1 MQSTAMPANIRPIT
15 IPGFAG
21 KLADV
26 IEQIRELQAQSDDR
40 GTDKAKDKREWSDDK

>member
-1 MQSTAMPANIRPIT
+1 MRGDFHAMTANIRPIT

-26 IEQIRELQAQSDDR
+26 IEQIRELQEPGDA
-40 GTDKAKDKREWSDDK
+40 DKAKDKREGSDDK